1 MALGRG
7 LDSLI
12 PKKVNKVVTDSGE
25 TIVST
30 TTLDEKE
37 RILHISPELIQP
49 NPMQPRRTFEEG
61 KLEELKESIRIHGII
76 QPLIVTKEGDGKY
89 QLIAGERRWRSSK
102 ELGLMK
108 VPVIVREAGEQE
120 KLELAL
126 IENIQRADL
135 NPIETAIS
143 YQKLMNDF
151 NLSQEEMAKRVGK
164 SRPVI
169 ANTIRFLNLPDE
181 IQAALIEG
189 RVTEGHA
196 KVILGLD
203 NEVKQMA
210 LYRKITHGGLSV
222 ADASKETRAM
232 GGTKQSRVKINYQ
245 DKDKEFALR
254 EALGSRAEI
263 KRKTKGGEIIIY
275 FYDDEELSGIIG
287 KIKR

>member
-12 PKKVNKVVTDSGE
+12 PKKVNKVVTSSGE

-30 TTLDEKE
+30 TTLDEKDK
-37 RILHISPELIQP
+37 ILYISPDLIEV
-49 NPMQPRRTFEEG
+49 NPLQPRRTFDEA
-61 KLEELKESIRIHGII
+61 KLEELKESIRLHGII
-76 QPLIVTKEGDGKY
+76 QPLIVTHEGAKY
-89 QLIAGERRWRSSK
+89 QLIAGERRWRSAK
-102 ELGLMK
+102 DLGLMK
-108 VPVIVREAGEQE
+108 VPVIVREAREQE

-135 NPIETAIS
+135 NPIETAFAF
-143 YQKLMNDF
+143 QKLINDF

-169 ANTIRFLNLPDE
+169 ANTIRYLNLPDE

-189 RVTEGHA
+189 RISEGHA
-196 KVILGLD
+196 KIILGLEG
-203 NEVKQMA
+203 EVKQLA
-210 LYRKITHGGLSV
+210 LFRKITHHGLTV
-222 ADASKETRAM
+222 ADASKETRQM

-254 EALGSRAEI
+254 EALGARVEI
-263 KRKTKGGEIIIY
+263 RRKSKGGEIIIY
-275 FYDDEELSGIIG
+275 YFDDEELGGIIG
-287 KIKR
+287 KIQK